1 MRDLGYIKQGSFFKH
16 KFVLHLESRPALIP
30 MANDIILAQQAIGPI
45 VVVSGELQTSV
56 TTLIERLGALPA
68 ITDQASYDAL
78 RKVGREAGALVKA
91 VNAQRANA
99 KQPWTDVAKA
109 IDDAARPITAAL
121 QAVIDE
127 VKGQGTLF
135 LAEQDRLRIAAEEA
149 ARIAQATANAAMAAQ
164 PGNAPVLAV
173 TVLPMEIVAPT
184 QTRPEVEVLDL
195 SIIPDE
201 FWDLNLARLRQA
213 VVTDGREI
221 PGARKIMNTHV
232 VNR

>member
-1 MRDLGYIKQGSFFKH
+1 MTTDLTIIPPPRDI
-16 KFVLHLESRPALIP
+16 VLAPRAVG
-30 MANDIILAQQAIGPI
+30 Q
-45 VVVSGELQTSV
+45 VVIVSGELQTNV
-56 TTLIERLGALPA
+56 NTLIERLGAHPG

-78 RKVGREAGALVKA
+78 RKVGREAGALMKA

-109 IDDAARPITAAL
+109 IDDAARPITDAL

-135 LAEQDRLRIAAEEA
+135 IQEQDRLRIAAEEA

-164 PGNAPVLAV
+164 PGNAPQLVV
-173 TVLPMEIVAPT
+173 TALPMEIVAPT
-184 QTRPEVEVLDL
+184 STRPEVEVLDR
-195 SIIPDE
+195 SIIPIE
-201 FWDLNLARLRQA
+201 FWDLNMTRLRQA
-213 VVTDGREI
+213 VVTEGREV
-221 PGARKIMNTHV
+221 PGARKVMNTVV